1 MSFIRVIVSN
11 LRLLLSRDIEQRLL
25 ADRRVFEEGIEKR
38 IDAVEADFDERMT
51 GFGVRLDRNL
61 VETGQHAA
69 ILGGR
74 IDENLAGIDG
84 RLTSQTASVDLR
96 LSEHLAGVGDQIA
109 AQAKEIGNQLSEHLA
124 GVDSQLTGHAG
135 EVDSRLESMERL
147 LGERLNSSDSTIEER
162 LNSSDSGIEERL
174 NVIGQSLE
182 ARLTAFELR
191 IEERMSTIDR
201 QVEERMGVLDR
212 RSDQRFEAIEI
223 GNDKRFE
230 VIGER
235 VNSRWAE
242 IEHGIDQRAGN
253 YELAVDQRIDER
265 LARVESQVSQSF
277 AEHSRAVDVRLD
289 DRQVGMDHRIDQRFN
304 NLETRTDARLEAH
317 ELRTDRTLEQNRNDM
332 IERTDLLLQVFDLRI
347 DQQRR
352 EIAFQ
357 LDQSG
362 QLDQSSS
369 KLAPVQ
375 QNTASDASGNG
386 ALEPVRSFR
395 RLAAEHVPAPG
406 SKRGGPDASLYQQII
421 DWKSSADEGLD
432 RYTSDEEEIV
442 EYLLS
447 FIADPEAQSYV
458 RQHMRRYLGTLHR
471 IPPARRSGD
480 RLLELGSL
488 TPLAPAI
495 RKFCGYQNIVGNN
508 WWPGDDKVT
517 EKLFEQTGGGERLA
531 IPLHNFNVE
540 IDPFPFPD
548 GSFRVILCGELLE
561 HLQRDPLHM
570 LWECNRVLER
580 DGYLILTTP
589 NVAGCRS
596 IEGVLT
602 GCSPY
607 LFSQYNLESS
617 FDQHHREYAP
627 HEVGIALAAAGF
639 EVLKLETEDVW
650 RRSNP
655 AIMRL
660 LGELGLS
667 TDLRGDNIFALAR
680 KAGPPVERYP
690 QDLYIG

>member
-51 GFGVRLDRNL
+51 GFGIRLDRNL

-109 AQAKEIGNQLSEHLA
+109 AQATEIGNQLSEHLA

-230 VIGER
+230 VIEER
-235 VNSRWAE
+235 VNGRWAE

-362 QLDQSSS
+362 QLDQSS

>member
-230 VIGER
+230 VIEER
-235 VNSRWAE
+235 VNGRWAE

-362 QLDQSSS
+362 QLDQSS

>member
-1 MSFIRVIVSN
+1 MSFISVIVSN

-25 ADRRVFEEGIEKR
+25 ADQRVFAEGIEKR

-109 AQAKEIGNQLSEHLA
+109 AQATGIGNQLSEHLA
-124 GVDSQLTGHAG
+124 GVDNQLTGHAG

-147 LGERLNSSDSTIEER
+147 LGERLNSSDSKIEER
-162 LNSSDSGIEERL
+162 LNSSASAIEERL

-182 ARLTAFELR
+182 TRLTAFESR
-191 IEERMSTIDR
+191 IEERMSAIDR

-352 EIAFQ
+352 EIASQ
-357 LDQSG
+357 LDQ
-362 QLDQSSS
+362 SS

-395 RLAAEHVPAPG
+395 RLAAEYQPG
-406 SKRGGPDASLYQQII
+406 IGSPRGGPDASLYQQII

-447 FIADPEAQSYV
+447 FIADPEAQGYV

-495 RKFCGYQNIVGNN
+495 RKFCGYQSIVGNN

>member
-1 MSFIRVIVSN
+1 
-11 LRLLLSRDIEQRLL
+11 
-25 ADRRVFEEGIEKR
+25 
-38 IDAVEADFDERMT
+38 
-51 GFGVRLDRNL
+51 
-61 VETGQHAA
+61 
-69 ILGGR
+69 
-74 IDENLAGIDG
+74 
-84 RLTSQTASVDLR
+84 
-96 LSEHLAGVGDQIA
+96 
-109 AQAKEIGNQLSEHLA
+109 
-124 GVDSQLTGHAG
+124 
-135 EVDSRLESMERL
+135 
-147 LGERLNSSDSTIEER
+147 
-162 LNSSDSGIEERL
+162 
-174 NVIGQSLE
+174 
-182 ARLTAFELR
+182 
-191 IEERMSTIDR
+191 
-201 QVEERMGVLDR
+201 
-212 RSDQRFEAIEI
+212 
-223 GNDKRFE
+223 
-230 VIGER
+230 
-235 VNSRWAE
+235 
-242 IEHGIDQRAGN
+242 
-253 YELAVDQRIDER
+253 
-265 LARVESQVSQSF
+265 
-277 AEHSRAVDVRLD
+277 
-289 DRQVGMDHRIDQRFN
+289 
-304 NLETRTDARLEAH
+304 
-317 ELRTDRTLEQNRNDM
+317 
-332 IERTDLLLQVFDLRI
+332 
-347 DQQRR
+347 
-352 EIAFQ
+352 

-362 QLDQSSS
+362 QLDQSS

>member
-1 MSFIRVIVSN
+1 
-11 LRLLLSRDIEQRLL
+11 
-25 ADRRVFEEGIEKR
+25 
-38 IDAVEADFDERMT
+38 
-51 GFGVRLDRNL
+51 
-61 VETGQHAA
+61 
-69 ILGGR
+69 
-74 IDENLAGIDG
+74 
-84 RLTSQTASVDLR
+84 
-96 LSEHLAGVGDQIA
+96 
-109 AQAKEIGNQLSEHLA
+109 
-124 GVDSQLTGHAG
+124 
-135 EVDSRLESMERL
+135 
-147 LGERLNSSDSTIEER
+147 
-162 LNSSDSGIEERL
+162 
-174 NVIGQSLE
+174 
-182 ARLTAFELR
+182 
-191 IEERMSTIDR
+191 
-201 QVEERMGVLDR
+201 MGVLDR

-230 VIGER
+230 VIEER
-235 VNSRWAE
+235 VNGRWAE

-265 LARVESQVSQSF
+265 LARVESQISQSF

-304 NLETRTDARLEAH
+304 NLETRTDVRLEAH

-352 EIAFQ
+352 EIASRLNQ
-357 LDQSG
+357 TGRLDQSG
-362 QLDQSSS
+362 
-369 KLAPVQ
+369 KLAQSP
-375 QNTASDASGNG
+375 QNTESEAGGNG
-386 ALEPVRSFR
+386 ELEPVRSFR
-395 RLAAEHVPAPG
+395 RLAAEYVPAPG
-406 SKRGGPDASLYQQII
+406 SPRGGPDASLYQQII

-667 TDLRGDNIFALAR
+667 TELRGDNIFALAR

>member
-1 MSFIRVIVSN
+1 MSVISTIVSN
-11 LRLLLSRDIEQRLL
+11 IRLLLSRNIEQRLL
-25 ADRRVFEEGIEKR
+25 DDQQVFEKNIETR
-38 IDAVEADFDERMT
+38 IDAVEADFDKRMT
-51 GFGVRLDRNL
+51 GFDARLDRNQA
-61 VETGQHAA
+61 ETGQHAA
-69 ILGGR
+69 ILSSR
-74 IDENLAGIDG
+74 LDENLAGVDG
-84 RLTSQTASVDLR
+84 RLTSQTERVDVLLSENLTRAENQISKLVTDVRNQINEHLEGVGTQLTAQSTEVDGR
-96 LSEHLAGVGDQIA
+96 LSS
-109 AQAKEIGNQLSEHLA
+109 IG
-124 GVDSQLTGHAG
+124 T
-135 EVDSRLESMERL
+135 SMREML
-147 LGERLNSSDSTIEER
+147 EER
-162 LNSSDSGIEERL
+162 LNSGATGIEERL
-174 NVIGQSLE
+174 NVIEQKLE
-182 ARLTAFELR
+182 ERLAAFESR
-191 IEERMSTIDR
+191 IEERMSAIDR

-230 VIGER
+230 VIEEG

-242 IEHGIDQRAGN
+242 INSGIDQRAGN
-253 YELAVDQRIDER
+253 YEMAVDQRIDER
-265 LARVESQVSQSF
+265 LARVESQIGLSF

-332 IERTDLLLQVFDLRI
+332 IERTDLLLQVFDQRI
-347 DQQRR
+347 DRQRR
-352 EIAFQ
+352 EIA
-357 LDQSG
+357 LHLG
-362 QLDQSSS
+362 QLNRLNKQNQVTQV
-369 KLAPVQ
+369 APIANSQPAPDGEVDGGGSVES
-375 QNTASDASGNG
+375 A
-386 ALEPVRSFR
+386 RSFR
-395 RLAAEHVPAPG
+395 RLAAESDAG
-406 SKRGGPDASLYQQII
+406 SGALRGSLDATLYQQII
-421 DWKSSADEGLD
+421 DWKDSADEGLD
-432 RYTSDEEEIV
+432 RYTSDEKEIV

-447 FIADPEAQSYV
+447 FIPDPEAQGYV

-471 IPPARRSGD
+471 IPPARRSVD

-508 WWPGDDKVT
+508 WWPGDEKVT
-517 EKLFEQTGGGERLA
+517 EKLFEQSGGGERLA
-531 IPLHNFNVE
+531 ITLHNFNVE
-540 IDPFPFPD
+540 LDPFPFPD
-548 GSFRVILCGELLE
+548 NSFRVILCGELLE

-570 LWECNRVLER
+570 LWECNRVLES

-627 HEVGIALAAAGF
+627 HEVGNALTAAGF

-655 AIMRL
+655 AILRL

-680 KAGPPVERYP
+680 KAGSPVERYP